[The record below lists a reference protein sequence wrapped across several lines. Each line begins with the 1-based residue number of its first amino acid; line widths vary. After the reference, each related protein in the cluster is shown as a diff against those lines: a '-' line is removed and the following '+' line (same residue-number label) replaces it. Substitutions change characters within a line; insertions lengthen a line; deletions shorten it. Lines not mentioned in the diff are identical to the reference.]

1 MRLRDNIIEI
11 ADYNGQDHS
20 VVEERNAQQDVATSR
35 NVFPI
40 IDVPSLPKMQGL
52 DYKIENEHLYV
63 ACNGQSSWHYIGSLR
78 GVIHARIVENNVGG
92 GGAPPVPGNN
102 VMLEINFPERGITSF
117 HIPYNTTAEAA
128 KALNKAEQLVKDLI
142 DFSRKKEMAKEASA
156 LKMEQAVQELLIKHT
171 QLYTMLEKQAVAPK
185 CVSGN
190 HD

>member
-1 MRLRDNIIEI
+1 MQQRCNIVEI
-11 ADYNGQDHS
+11 DDYNGQNCS
-20 VVEERNAQQDVATSR
+20 PAEEEKLCQEAGTSR

-40 IDVPSLPKMQGL
+40 IDIPPSFKMQGL
-52 DYKIENEHLYV
+52 EYKIENEHLYV
-63 ACNGQSSWHYIGSLR
+63 ACNGQSSWHYIGSLK
-78 GVIHARIVENNVGG
+78 GVIHARIVENGG
-92 GGAPPVPGNN
+92 GGAAPPPPGNC
-102 VMLEINFPERGITSF
+102 VMLEINFPERGNTCF

-156 LKMEQAVQELLIKHT
+156 LKMEQAVQELLVKQT
-171 QLYTMLEKQAVAPK
+171 QLYTLLEKQSLTPK